1 MKPHAPRDGR
11 RSVAVAPAIETE
23 SAFAPLLDA
32 LHPPK
37 RRKKCEGIQ
46 VEQGADQA
54 SRYLTASPDWKFA
67 RELWWTKR
75 RLRIEAHAVR
85 VQQMLRRI
93 ESRCRQHPG
102 RGCRRAVWC
111 IDLRRR
117 FASLSEAAR
126 FVGRS
131 PNSIIRAAL
140 SGGRCAGLQ
149 WEFCA
154 SRNKKVNAKTP

>member
-1 MKPHAPRDGR
+1 MAGGLSRLRRPSKLNPHSPLFWTHCTRPSAGR
-11 RSVAVAPAIETE
+11 
-23 SAFAPLLDA
+23 
-32 LHPPK
+32 K
-37 RRKKCEGIQ
+37 
-46 VEQGADQA
+46 A